1 MCSSY
6 ILSSGYSTVEIAR
19 LSEARKRK
27 KDRQYKRK
35 ERNIKRAVPDQE
47 VLSDEEVHETFQ
59 QTVEA
64 RDLERRER
72 RLLAREIRRSAG
84 LRLIAMPVDEQDTMS
99 PREASQNDEKN

>member
-6 ILSSGYSTVEIAR
+6 ILGSGYSTVEIAR

-27 KDRQYKRK
+27 KNRQYKRK

-59 QTVEA
+59 QTVKD

-84 LRLIAMPVDEQDTMS
+84 LRAIATPFDEQDTMS
-99 PREASQNDEKN
+99 SRETSKNDEKN